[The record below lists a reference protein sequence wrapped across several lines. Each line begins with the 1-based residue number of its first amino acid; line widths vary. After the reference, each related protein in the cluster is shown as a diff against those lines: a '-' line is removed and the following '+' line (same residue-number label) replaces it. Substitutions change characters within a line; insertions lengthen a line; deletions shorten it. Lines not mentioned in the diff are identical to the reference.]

1 MRPLLRAARPDL
13 RPRGAGAVGDA
24 CSSTGNL
31 ANAVA
36 ARAAAEG
43 LEAAVFVPV
52 DLEPEKLVATA
63 V

>member
-1 MRPLLRAARPDL
+1 ML
-13 RPRGAGAVGDA
+13 A

-43 LEAAVFVPV
+43 LEAAVFCPA

-63 V
+63 VYGATSTPSAAPTTTARG